1 MSSVDNRVVNMQFNN
16 RDFASKIADTMKSLQ
31 KLDEALQFKG
41 GTNGLNDVEKTM
53 NNMDFSGVEAGVQAL
68 TNRFSTLG
76 IIGIEVVRRLTNGV
90 IDLGKSLVSKALS
103 GGISRAMNLEH
114 AKFMLEGIVHDSAEE
129 ARIMEDVMASVDG
142 TAYSLDQA
150 ANVAAQ
156 FVATGMK
163 SGKELETV
171 LKGVTGLS
179 AVFDADYERVGQV
192 FTQVSAQGR
201 VYANDLLSLSSM
213 GINARA
219 ALVKYYQ
226 DVRKESNVTM
236 ETIDDMVKKGEID
249 FETFGNAMAY
259 NFGDQAK
266 EANRTFNG
274 AMSNVNAHLA
284 QIGAKFVTPL
294 VEAKESLDGVG
305 QETYNLIDILNSF
318 RGVIDRVRDGLGDA
332 KVYDKWAAGVSKVSE
347 VITKFFNVLSVDPN
361 KNLMNFL
368 ANVEELQKALGMND
382 KDFKNLVDTFYGF
395 IDIFRIA
402 KDIFEDFINALFP
415 GTAELS
421 SFGSMILSITGAIG
435 RYITYLRDLTDKTD
449 VFTNAF
455 ETLGKVIEFVGGII
469 QTVFGAIFLTVSN
482 LVGGTGGKISV
493 FFTGLINFFKKLG
506 TIAGPIGNAIAS
518 IFGEIKD
525 VFAALFKE
533 IGNAITSGSTDR
545 LIDFFQI
552 LVSGGIG
559 LEVISF
565 LQKLQKLSD
574 NILTG
579 FSNTNIVRKVQIL
592 FGNLNKTLTEFTVGI
607 RIDNLLKIAKA
618 VGILAASLL
627 VLSLIKPERL
637 MGAMIALQVLLHDVS
652 SIMDE
657 LGNITSGQSFKESAG
672 LAAVATSL
680 IAVSA
685 ALVIMSG
692 AVMMLST
699 VPFGGLVKGLVGIG
713 VILAGVAKFYEYI
726 DKNINPESTAK
737 IGKISRSMIVMGV
750 ALNILAFAVKQLATL
765 KPEEL
770 FRGLIGVGAM
780 LIELAV
786 FMKLI
791 QKLTVEGKGM
801 LGLIALSAS
810 LLILAKVVK
819 TIGKLNPEQLAKGLV
834 GLGFVLLELAAFIKL
849 TNGSTGILTASIGML
864 ALAGAMMIMTNAL
877 RDLGNFSEEQLAKGL
892 LGLAGSLLII
902 AGAMR
907 LMPNNMVVIS
917 AGLYVAAAAIQTISG
932 AMANMGGMS
941 EEAMAKSLIELAGA
955 LGILAI
961 AMKVMNGSL
970 AGAAAML
977 VVAAALAVMVPPLK
991 ALGEMSLQQLVI
1003 SLLALAGALAIF
1015 GVAGAVLGPMTLAIV
1030 ALGAAI
1036 ALFGVGLLAAGV
1048 GMMSFIA
1055 ALVMLAENVNLLIQA
1070 LPQFIDAIVAAAPKI
1085 GFAGSQIMIALI
1097 KGAADNIGQIV
1108 SLAVDIVVN
1117 FINAVAD
1124 KLPDIINAG
1133 MNLAISFI
1141 NGIADGIND
1150 NGAALRAAVG
1160 NLIGSIVNFVIE
1172 SFQELLSKVPGVGK
1186 EIAEALEPAKK
1197 AAKDFF
1203 GDGKV
1208 ADETKKGA
1216 DKVADAADKG
1226 TKKAGDKV
1234 KKNLKSMPNEAKKST
1249 KQTAKEFDSLPGD
1262 VGKSMKQLTKEMDVS
1277 KNTGKSGKKA
1287 IDEFQNK
1294 FLDNAKK
1301 DTGTKAGEKVNNGLG
1316 SVSMSGSANNMYNG
1330 FADSFMNHNWY
1341 GKGVNAANEV
1351 NRGFKNTVKE
1361 HSPSRLWAQFAE
1373 YLYVGFSN
1381 QMKNMS
1387 YDFYSTGADAAKN
1400 LDKGFTKTAELIANL
1415 DLSNITAPTIRPVMD
1430 LSNVK
1435 MGVDSINSMFDRNQY
1450 ALGIV
1455 GSLPTK
1461 GLLSSKN
1468 ITFNNNI
1475 TVDGA
1480 EDPSRFADEFI
1491 QELEIQ
1497 ARTV

>member
-16 RDFASKIADTMKSLQ
+16 RDFASKIADTMVSLQ
-31 KLDEALQFKG
+31 KLDKALQFKG
-41 GTNGLNDVEKTM
+41 GTDGLNDVEKAM
-53 NNMDFSGVEAGVQAL
+53 NGMDFSGIEAGVQSL

-76 IIGIEVVRRLTNGV
+76 IIGMEVVKRLTNGV
-90 IDLGKSLVSKALS
+90 IDLGKSLVSKALN

-129 ARIMEDVMASVDG
+129 ARIMEDVMDSVDG

-163 SGKELETV
+163 SGKELQTV

-179 AVFDADYERVGQV
+179 AVFDADYQRVGQV

-213 GINARA
+213 SINARA

-226 DVRKESNVTM
+226 EVKKQSDVTIDSIDEMVRKGQV
-236 ETIDDMVKKGEID
+236 D
-249 FETFGNAMAY
+249 FDTFGKAMAY

-318 RGVIDRVRDGLGDA
+318 RLVIDRVRDSMGDFG
-332 KVYDKWAAGVSKVSE
+332 VYDKWAKGVSKVSE
-347 VITKFFNVLSVDPN
+347 VITKFFNVISTDPN
-361 KNLMNFL
+361 KDITGFL
-368 ANVEELQKALGMND
+368 KNVEELQKALGMND

-395 IDIFRIA
+395 VDAFRIV
-402 KDIFEDFINALFP
+402 KNVVSDFLDALLPGNATL
-415 GTAELS
+415 AE
-421 SFGSMILSITGAIG
+421 FGSKILEVTGAVG

-455 ETLGKVIEFVGGII
+455 ETLGKVIEFVGGVI

-482 LVGGTGGKISV
+482 LVGGAGGNISA

-506 TIAGPIGNAIAS
+506 TIAGPVGKAITS

-533 IGNAITSGSTDR
+533 IGKAITSGSTDR

-579 FSNTNIVRKVQIL
+579 FSNTNLVRKVQIL

-652 SIMDE
+652 NIMDE
-657 LGNITSGQSFKESAG
+657 LNKITAGKSLKESAG
-672 LAAVATSL
+672 LASVAASL

-685 ALVIMSG
+685 SLVIMSG

-699 VPFGGLVKGLVGIG
+699 VSFGSLVKGLVGIG

-726 DKNINPESTAK
+726 DKNISPESAAK
-737 IGKISRSMIVMGV
+737 IGKISRSMIVMGI
-750 ALNILAFAVKQLATL
+750 ALNILAFAVKQLAAL

-770 FRGLIGVGAM
+770 FKGLIGIGAV
-780 LIELAV
+780 LLELAV

-791 QKLTVEGKGM
+791 ENLSASGKGM
-801 LGLIALSAS
+801 ASLIALAAS
-810 LLILAKVVK
+810 LLIIAKVVK
-819 TIGKLNPEQLAKGLV
+819 TIGKLKPEQLAKGLV

-849 TNGSTGILTASIGML
+849 TNGSSGILTASLGML
-864 ALAGAMMIMTNAL
+864 ALAKAMEMLTGSL
-877 RDLGNFSEEQLAKGL
+877 KSLGNFSEEQLAKGL

-907 LMPNNMVVIS
+907 LMPTNMLVIS
-917 AGLYVAAAAIQTISG
+917 AGLYVAAAAIQTISD
-932 AMANMGGMS
+932 AMSNMGGMS

-955 LGILAI
+955 LGILAV

-970 AGAAAML
+970 VGAAAML

-1003 SLLALAGALAIF
+1003 SLLALAGALTIF
-1015 GVAGAVLGPMTLAIV
+1015 GIAGTVLAPVTLALIGLGV
-1030 ALGAAI
+1030 AI
-1036 ALFGVGLLAAGV
+1036 TLFGVGLLAAGV
-1048 GMMSFIA
+1048 GVMSFIA
-1055 ALVMLAENVNLLIQA
+1055 ALVMLAENVDLLIKS
-1070 LPQFIDAIVAAAPKI
+1070 LPAFIDAIVAAAPKI
-1085 GFAGSQIMIALI
+1085 GFAGSQIMLALI

-1108 SLAVDIVVN
+1108 TLAVDIVIN
-1117 FINAVAD
+1117 FINAVAE
-1124 KLPDIINAG
+1124 KIPDIVNAG

-1141 NGIADGIND
+1141 NGIADGINQ
-1150 NGAALRAAVG
+1150 NGAALRAAIG
-1160 NLIGSIVNFVIE
+1160 NLIGSIVNFVLE
-1172 SFQELLSKVPGVGK
+1172 SIQGLLEKLGPMGEEMAK
-1186 EIAEALEPAKK
+1186 ALEPAKK

-1216 DKVADAADKG
+1216 DKVADVADKG

-1234 KKNLKSMPNEAKKST
+1234 KKNLKAIPDEAKKSA
-1249 KQTAKEFDSLPGD
+1249 KQTGKAFDSLPGD
-1262 VGKSMKQLTKEMDVS
+1262 VGKTMDQVAKEMDIS
-1277 KNTGKSGKKA
+1277 KNTGKQGKKS

-1294 FLDNAKK
+1294 FLENAKK
-1301 DTGTKAGEKVNNGLG
+1301 DTGTKAGNKVNDGLG
-1316 SVSMSGSANNMYNG
+1316 SVSMSGSANNMYAG
-1330 FADSFMNHNWY
+1330 FSNSFMNHDWY
-1341 GKGVNAANEV
+1341 GKGASAAREV
-1351 NRGFKNTVKE
+1351 NRGFQNTVKE
-1361 HSPSRLWAQFAE
+1361 HSPSRLWAQFAT
-1373 YLYVGFSN
+1373 YLYVGLSN
-1381 QMKNMS
+1381 RMKSLS
-1387 YDFYSTGADAAKN
+1387 YDFYNTGVNAAKN
-1400 LDKGFTKTAELIANL
+1400 LDSGFTRTAELIANL
-1415 DLSNITAPTIRPVMD
+1415 DLSNINAPTIRPVMD
-1430 LSNVK
+1430 LSGVK
-1435 MGVDSINSMFDRNQY
+1435 MGVDSINSMFNGNRY
-1450 ALGIV
+1450 ALNVAGQLGGV
-1455 GSLPTK
+1455 KSAANRTF
-1461 GLLSSKN
+1461 N
-1468 ITFNNNI
+1468 ITNNL
-1475 TVDGA
+1475 TVNGA
-1480 EDPSRFADEFI
+1480 EDPKKWADEFA

-1497 ARTV
+1497 ARTM